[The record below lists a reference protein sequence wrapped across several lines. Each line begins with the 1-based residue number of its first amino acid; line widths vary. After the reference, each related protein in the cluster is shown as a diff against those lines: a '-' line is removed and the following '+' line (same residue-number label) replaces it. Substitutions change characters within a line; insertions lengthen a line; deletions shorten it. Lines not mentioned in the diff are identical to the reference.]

1 MVETQHLENVH
12 AAIHAGHNGEAA
24 YGLNTE
30 AVVGEYLH
38 KCGVVFK
45 ELIGIGEKG
54 GFCVFHADILPLS
67 VGGMSFLWL
76 RN

>member
-1 MVETQHLENVH
+1 LENVH
-12 AAIHAGHNGEAA
+12 AAIHAGHNGESP

-30 AVVGEYLH
+30 TVVGKNLH

-45 ELIGIGEKG
+45 EFISIGEKG
-54 GFCVFHADILPLS
+54 GFSVFHADILPLS
-67 VGGMSFLWL
+67 VGGTSFLWL